1 VDLAHFA
8 TALDGGLEIP
18 AELRALPRPVIG
30 FFGLLADWVDLD
42 LVRDIAKRRPDWSFA
57 LVGKQATGTEALR
70 GLPNVHLLGQKPYA
84 LLPAYCRGF
93 DVGIIPFRKSD
104 LTLRANPLKLREY
117 LAAGLPVVSTSLPE
131 VARYGGLV
139 HLAEGTDGFTQA
151 IARALGERSPA
162 SDRARAAAMEAESW
176 EARVAE
182 IEGHIDRTTH
192 RGALAAPHSAWSVA
206 AP

>member
-1 VDLAHFA
+1 V
-8 TALDGGLEIP
+8 
-18 AELRALPRPVIG
+18 
-30 FFGLLADWVDLD
+30 
-42 LVRDIAKRRPDWSFA
+42 
-57 LVGKQATGTEALR
+57 TGTEALR
-70 GLPNVHLLGQKPYA
+70 GLPNVHRLGQKPYA

-131 VARYGGLV
+131 VARYRGLV

-182 IEGHIDRTTH
+182 IEGHIDRTAR
-192 RGALAAPHSAWSVA
+192 RGVLAAPHPALSVA

>member
-1 VDLAHFA
+1 MEVPD
-8 TALDGGLEIP
+8 D
-18 AELRALPRPVIG
+18 LRALPRPVIG

-42 LVRDIAKRRPDWSFA
+42 LVRAIAMARPDWSFA
-57 LVGKQATGTEALR
+57 LVGKHATGVGAVR

-93 DVGIIPFRKSD
+93 DVGMIPFRSNA

-131 VARYGGLV
+131 VARYHALV
-139 HLAEGTDGFTQA
+139 HLAEGTDGFTRA
-151 IARALGERSPA
+151 ITAALGERSPA
-162 SDRARAAAMEAESW
+162 LDRMRAAAIATESW

-182 IEGHIDRTTH
+182 IEYHISRTAGRRDLPARH
-192 RGALAAPHSAWSVA
+192 PAMSAAPS
-206 AP
+206 